1 MQGLNSPV
9 ICFIIINNIKM
20 KRKAIVELWNDGTF
34 SIFVPDM
41 EKHNLNAQG
50 KTVNEAKIALL
61 DAVKD
66 YEDMYLSQ
74 GMTIPDE
81 IQDMEFEYKY
91 DIASFFECFKW
102 INVTQFAKRAG
113 INDSLMRQYKKR
125 LAFASEEQCHKIQ
138 KTIHNLADE
147 LSAVRL

>member
-1 MQGLNSPV
+1 
-9 ICFIIINNIKM
+9 M
-20 KRKAIVELWNDGTF
+20 KRKAIVELWDDGTF
-34 SIFVPDM
+34 SIYVPDM

-50 KTVNEAKIALL
+50 KTVDEAKVALF

-66 YEDMYLSQ
+66 YKEMYLSQ
-74 GMTIPDE
+74 GVALPDE
-81 IQDMEFEYKY
+81 LQDIEFEYKY
-91 DIASFFECFKW
+91 DIASFFECFRW

-125 LAFASEEQCHKIQ
+125 LAFASEEQCSKIQ
-138 KTIHNLADE
+138 VTINTLTNE